1 MNKIIRAR
9 KAGAG
14 MLVGE
19 AQLVQK
25 KITMHITMHINDSM
39 LNWIVKSNVW
49 RRRAFM
55 KVATVIQNSKTGH
68 DKGEK
73 VSTFFLDL
81 SKNQINLVS
90 IIIFKAHKKTSRKK
104 GKFWNLFAL
113 MYCFCKSQTE
123 VACLDIGLHNNGFK
137 VACSLKKKSSSL
149 DSGKIGWLSSSLL

>member
-25 KITMHITMHINDSM
+25 KFTMHIT
-39 LNWIVKSNVW
+39 
-49 RRRAFM
+49 
-55 KVATVIQNSKTGH
+55 TGH